1 MAERSREKPS
11 GEDAT
16 LYVPVTVPRPEPAAG
31 PPSSERTQMF
41 VQDPAT
47 QQPKGESTLMYVAP
61 QPAPQPQPQP
71 QPRAFS
77 PQYPPSNPH
86 SHPQA
91 SPSDRNR
98 GPYGS
103 SPEPVIPGSQ
113 PPPGYPM
120 HMMQPGHD
128 PRRMMPMP
136 QTGGPFRPAPLGGPP
151 TVVLQ
156 GAPDP
161 RLVLITEPDSARAVS
176 FRLLRDNLLAKRMP
190 RVLAVS
196 SAARNDGKTTCA
208 MNLAL
213 SFAERAKVLLLD
225 GNLLEP
231 ELASIFS
238 IPESTPPWPMN
249 APWLHPYRIVQ
260 LSPGLHVAAI
270 MPQPGQPAPRFEK
283 QWFEQVMGALRRF
296 PYDFIIIDAAAVSA
310 SPTVAQL
317 IATADATLMAVRAGV
332 TTARALRR
340 ATDQIPE
347 GRGIGIAL
355 IDAAVRP

>member
-1 MAERSREKPS
+1 
-11 GEDAT
+11 
-16 LYVPVTVPRPEPAAG
+16 
-31 PPSSERTQMF
+31 MF
-41 VQDPAT
+41 VPDPET
-47 QQPKGESTLMYVAP
+47 QQPAGESTLMYVAP
-61 QPAPQPQPQP
+61 QPAPQHPASALSQ
-71 QPRAFS
+71 
-77 PQYPPSNPH
+77 QYPQSNP
-86 SHPQA
+86 QA
-91 SPSDRNR
+91 
-98 GPYGS
+98 
-103 SPEPVIPGSQ
+103 VIPGSQ
-113 PPPGYPM
+113 RPPGYPM

-128 PRRMMPMP
+128 PRQMMPMP
-136 QTGGPFRPAPLGGPP
+136 PTGAPFYPAGPAGPAPMGGPP

-161 RLVLITEPDSARAVS
+161 RLVLITEPNSARAVS

-231 ELASIFS
+231 ELASIFC

-260 LSPGLHVAAI
+260 LSPGLHVAAVI
-270 MPQPGQPAPRFEK
+270 PQPGQPAPRFEK
-283 QWFEQVMGALRRF
+283 QWFEQIIGALRRF